1 MWRYHSFRGTVI
13 YNRESGGGVVGIY
26 LQVFMTTVQKTTMN
40 IDFQLTSLDS
50 RKLPGGNHMEH
61 FVSIFHVALLSLY
74 PKEKVTA
81 FWDIVP
87 CGVVEV

>member
-1 MWRYHSFRGTVI
+1 
-13 YNRESGGGVVGIY
+13 
-26 LQVFMTTVQKTTMN
+26 MN

-61 FVSIFHVALLSLY
+61 FVSMFHIALLPLN

-81 FWDIVP
+81 FWDIVS